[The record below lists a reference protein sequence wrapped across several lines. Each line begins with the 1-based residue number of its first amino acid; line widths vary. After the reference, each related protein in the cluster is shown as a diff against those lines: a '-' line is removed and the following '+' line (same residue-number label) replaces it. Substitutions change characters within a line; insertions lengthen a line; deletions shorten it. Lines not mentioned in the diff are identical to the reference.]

1 MEKDKDAFYVVKKGD
16 VLGVYT
22 SFKDVQSMLGS
33 NEYDPSISVHK
44 GNNLSKE
51 AEKYLASHGLKNA
64 TYSVGVN
71 EMDDKLFGQ
80 LVSCP
85 LQEPTLSKGKAVDQ
99 IRLVKRVQESEGANA
114 FSPRKQPRLQNL
126 MEPSAVSSSGP
137 YMGNL
142 GLTGADSL
150 LSNGDN
156 MDSCT
161 LEFDGASKGNPGLA
175 GAGAILRA
183 NNGNM
188 VFKLREGVGIAT
200 NNVAEYRA
208 VILGLNYAV
217 KRGCK
222 QIRVLG
228 DSKLVVMQVQGLW
241 KTKNPNMA
249 KLCEVAK
256 ELKDKFTSFHIQH
269 IERALNSEADA
280 QANLAV
286 SLRDGEVQV
295 ECDKK

>member
-85 LQEPTLSKGKAVDQ
+85 L
-99 IRLVKRVQESEGANA
+99 QESEGANA